1 MLIAHERTKKVEPG
15 WYMGKISVFGDGVTP
30 AWKKICPSANF
41 LVKYTK
47 KETDNA
53 LDGNS
58 AMELTK
64 DNYGHDE
71 WWLLLDPVAE

>member
-1 MLIAHERTKKVEPG
+1 MSYASNPAPRCSSGIYRVELP
-15 WYMGKISVFGDGVTP
+15 TH
-30 AWKKICPSANF
+30 
-41 LVKYTK
+41 
-47 KETDNA
+47 TDNA